1 MPADLHSHGLPAAE
15 VAARALSAHLWRR
28 LKCSV
33 REHQDNEN
41 SSTQMIHKGRRGEKK
56 KKKEMH
62 MHTQRKHSC
71 SQREFISN
79 IHENIHRT
87 LQCYLPDFCC
97 LE

>member
-56 KKKEMH
+56 KKKRDAHAYTKEA
-62 MHTQRKHSC
+62 Q
-71 SQREFISN
+71 
-79 IHENIHRT
+79 
-87 LQCYLPDFCC
+87 LQPT
-97 LE
+97 